1 VTGQDLKRKRFFD
14 ENYISPDFIFR
25 LPGMMSSNALSIY

>member
-1 VTGQDLKRKRFFD
+1 VAGQDLKRKRFFD
-14 ENYISPDFIFR
+14 ENYVSPDFIFR